1 MKKIIFSIGLLVLS
15 TQMAQAFCGFY
26 VAKADAKLFNKT
38 SQVILVRDG
47 DKTIIT
53 MSNDYEGPVKDF
65 AMVVPVPVVLK
76 EKQIRTVPQSLFDD
90 LDAYSAPR
98 IVEYWDDNPC
108 YVPETYPAGIMY
120 SFSSTENYDMVELS
134 AINNGV
140 TIEAQYKID
149 EYDVLILSAKES
161 DGLKTWLTAN
171 GYKLPEGASK
181 VLDPYI
187 QNGMK
192 FFVAKVN
199 LEDYDASGNNTLN
212 PLQIEFNSDKFML
225 PIRLGM
231 ANAKSTQDL
240 LVYAFTKTGRIETT
254 NYRQVSIPTD
264 NEIPLFVQ
272 DEFGQFYKDVFE
284 RVYNNEGRNA
294 VFLEYAWDLSTNNPV
309 KCDPCIS
316 PPPPLADMSQVGV
329 GWANEQGSKVYF
341 TRLHVRYDEA
351 NFPQDLQFQVTP
363 NQERFQG
370 RYVTRHMAQG
380 DLLACDEG
388 VPYLEGLLERRK
400 NELDELASLTGWDVS
415 NRNDYTNKV
424 KDILKKAGKEVKEE
438 IKETEN
444 EQDNVAPLGGN
455 GSGPGSG
462 FPLWLAL
469 LAGAGLTVALVTYA
483 LNKRGQKTLT
493 ITE

>member
-1 MKKIIFSIGLLVLS
+1 MLCLFLTGNAS
-15 TQMAQAFCGFY
+15 AFCGFY
-26 VAKADAKLFNKT
+26 VAKADARLFNKT

-47 DKTIIT
+47 DKTVIT

-76 EKQIRTVPQSLFDD
+76 KNQIRTVEQTLFDN

-98 IVEYWDDNPC
+98 IVEYWDSNPC
-108 YVPETYPAGIMY
+108 GGFELFYQGPITTNIQVYNFTNTYTLC
-120 SFSSTENYDMVELS
+120 SSS
-134 AINNGV
+134 PSV

-149 EYDVLILSAKES
+149 EYDVLILSARES
-161 DGLKTWLTAN
+161 DGLKKWLTAN
-171 GYKLPEGASK
+171 GYKLPEGADK

-187 QNGMK
+187 QNNMK

-199 LEDYDASGNNTLN
+199 LDDYDASGTNTLN

-264 NEIPLFVQ
+264 NEIPLFMQ
-272 DEFGQFYKDVFE
+272 DEFGPFYKEVFD
-284 RVYNNEGRNA
+284 RAYKKEGRNA

-316 PPPPLADMSQVGV
+316 PPPPLADMSKVGV
-329 GWANEQGSKVYF
+329 QWGNEPGSKIYF

-370 RYVTRHMAQG
+370 RYVTRHMARG
-380 DLLACDEG
+380 DLLSCEEG
-388 VPYLEGLLERRK
+388 VPYLEGLLERRE
-400 NELDELASLTGWDVS
+400 NELNELASMTGWDVS
-415 NRNDYTNKV
+415 NREAYIEEVKV
-424 KDILKKAGKEVKEE
+424 LLASADKEVEE
-438 IKETEN
+438 DNTEN
-444 EQDNVAPLGGN
+444 EQDSLAPLGGG
-455 GSGPGSG
+455 GSGTNSG

-469 LAGAGLTVALVTYA
+469 LAGAGFTVALITYA
-483 LNKRGQKTLT
+483 LNKRGQKSLT
-493 ITE
+493 ISE